1 MNQTISLLLC
11 ILLSLF
17 SFSADAMAGYNIV
30 DFGAKLDG
38 RTDSSA
44 ALQAAW
50 RKACSATMSAT
61 VVVPKGRFFV
71 SRALLQG
78 PCNNNNLRVV
88 IHGTITA
95 DSGFSSASEWIT
107 FKYVQGL
114 SVHGGTFDARGQ
126 ALWACKAARRS
137 CPSGST
143 AVTISGSK
151 DVLVIGTKVMNSENF
166 QMAVIFSQGVT
177 MQGLTITAPANSP
190 NTDGVHVHMSTGV
203 TITGSAMRTGDDCIS
218 LGPGVTD
225 AWIYNIRC
233 GPGHGVSIGS
243 LGGSPGEPGV
253 ENVTVSSV
261 VFTGTQ
267 NGFRVKTWANPY
279 GGFVKDIL
287 FQHATMIDVQNPI
300 VIDQNYCPKNNCPNN
315 NSGIKISGVKFSD
328 VEGTSTTEVAVK
340 LDCSQSNPCQGIE
353 LDNIKLRYSGE
364 NMQAEAQ
371 AFCRNVQGR
380 STGYMIPPSCL

>member
-17 SFSADAMAGYNIV
+17 SFSADAMADYNIV
-30 DFGAKLDG
+30 NFGAKLDG
-38 RTDSSA
+38 RTDSAA

-50 RKACSATMSAT
+50 RKACNETLSAT

-78 PCNNNNLRVV
+78 PCNNNDLRVV
-88 IHGTITA
+88 ILGTITA

-114 SVHGGTFDARGQ
+114 SVQGGTFDARGQ

-137 CPSGST
+137 CPFGST

-151 DVLVIGTKVMNSENF
+151 DVLVNGTKVMNSENF

-203 TITGSAMRTGDDCIS
+203 TITGSSMSTGDDCIS

-225 AWIYNIRC
+225 AWIYNISC
-233 GPGHGVSIGS
+233 GPGHGISIGS
-243 LGGSPGEPGV
+243 LGWSPGEPGV

-300 VIDQNYCPKNNCPNN
+300 VIDQNYCPNNNCPNN
-315 NSGIKISGVKFSD
+315 NSGIKISGVKFSE

-353 LDNIKLRYSGE
+353 LDNIKLSYSGE

-380 STGYMIPPSCL
+380 STGYVIPPSCL